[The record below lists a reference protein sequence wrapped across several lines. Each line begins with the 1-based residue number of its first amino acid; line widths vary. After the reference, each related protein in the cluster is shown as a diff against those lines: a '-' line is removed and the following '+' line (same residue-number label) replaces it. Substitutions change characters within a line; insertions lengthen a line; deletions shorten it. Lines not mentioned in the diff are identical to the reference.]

1 MVRGEV
7 EMTVIIV
14 SRVSWNI
21 QTVRNVTSITLANN
35 TYTIVGDTTVTAPEA
50 NYFIRIME

>member
-1 MVRGEV
+1 
-7 EMTVIIV
+7 MTVIVV

-35 TYTIVGDTTVTAPEA
+35 TYTIVGDTTVTAAEA